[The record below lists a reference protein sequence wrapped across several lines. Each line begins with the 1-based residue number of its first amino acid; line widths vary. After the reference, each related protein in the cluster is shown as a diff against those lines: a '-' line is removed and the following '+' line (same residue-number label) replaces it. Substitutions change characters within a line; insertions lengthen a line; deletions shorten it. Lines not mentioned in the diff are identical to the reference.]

1 VILVDTSAWI
11 EFTRATESA
20 ADLAVTS
27 AIEHNQEL
35 GVPDVVR
42 MELLAGARDDSQ
54 VASLQSLLARFTHV
68 PASSPHDHDVAAS
81 LFRSSRLAGH
91 TVRSQIDCLVAA
103 MAVRLNVPLIEQD
116 KDFTVL
122 ATVSTLRLA

>member
-11 EFTRATESA
+11 EFVRATGSRA
-20 ADLAVTS
+20 HLAVRT
-27 AIEHNQEL
+27 AVEQNLEL

-81 LFRSSRLAGH
+81 LNRSSRLAGR
-91 TVRSQIDCLVAA
+91 TVRSHIDCLVAA
-103 MAVRLNVPLIEQD
+103 MAVRLDVPLIAKD
-116 KDFTVL
+116 KDFTML
-122 ATVSTLRLA
+122 STVSTLRLA